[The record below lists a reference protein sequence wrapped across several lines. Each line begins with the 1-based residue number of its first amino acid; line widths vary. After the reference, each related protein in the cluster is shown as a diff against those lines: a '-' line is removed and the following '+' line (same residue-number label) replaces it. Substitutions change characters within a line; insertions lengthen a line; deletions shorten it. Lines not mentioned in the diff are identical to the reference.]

1 MENASPYPVTTY
13 YFLILIFPLFP
24 LYKPL
29 SINYKQFVHH

>member
-13 YFLILIFPLFP
+13 YFLILIFPL
-24 LYKPL
+24 YKPL